1 MSQLGIIDE
10 HTWRL
15 TGELSFATVSNLLG
29 ELCQRAAQTPPQ
41 VIDLSEVTR
50 ADSAGLALLIEIRK
64 QPTMAAAVF
73 RYIPKQM
80 LILAA
85 VWGVQPLLEDIPIA
99 Q

>member
-1 MSQLGIIDE
+1 MSQLSLIDE

-15 TGELSFATVSNLLG
+15 AGELSFATVSNLLS

-41 VIDLSEVTR
+41 VVDFSEVTR
-50 ADSAGLALLIEIRK
+50 ADSAGLALLIEMRK
-64 QPTMAAAVF
+64 QPATAAAIF
-73 RYIPKQM
+73 RHLPQQL

-85 VWGVQPLLEDIPIA
+85 VCGVQTLLEDISVA

>member
-1 MSQLGIIDE
+1 VSQVSVSDE

-15 TGELSFATVSNLLG
+15 VGELSLATVNNLLG

-73 RYIPKQM
+73 HHIPKQI

-85 VWGVQPLLEDIPIA
+85 VWGVQPFLEDIPVA